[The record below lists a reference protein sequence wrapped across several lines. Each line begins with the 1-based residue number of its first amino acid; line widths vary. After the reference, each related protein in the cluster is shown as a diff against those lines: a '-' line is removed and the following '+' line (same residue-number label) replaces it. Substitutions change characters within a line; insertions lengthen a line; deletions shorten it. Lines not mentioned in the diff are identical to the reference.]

1 MHFPENCMKKN
12 ASKMLSL
19 FLVVCMVMSI
29 MVVPAIAATF
39 HKIEVLPGHYTVNL
53 SSNTVEDGGSFSF
66 TVKVDEAYDQSDFLV
81 YANAMEIEAD
91 SNGRYTVNN
100 VTQNQTI
107 QLYNLQK
114 NTYTVTFMMPD
125 GSMSRKTGVEHG
137 TQLVA
142 EEYPAVAAKE
152 GYTVRW
158 DKTNVTVTDNMT
170 ITGTYVPT
178 SSSTY
183 TITYDLNGGKWADS
197 STVPTQYDGTATVT
211 LPNPV
216 RDGYEFLGWVG
227 TNLTS
232 ATKNVVIGVGA
243 TGNRT
248 YTAVWSNSTATYTVT
263 FNMNGHG
270 TQIAPITGVSYGSA
284 ISAPTAPTASGWT
297 FEGWYQD
304 AGLKTAWNF
313 GTNLVTKSITLYAKW
328 VDKDGNIAGVDDGKD
343 DGKDDGEWTETDSY
357 LDGYE
362 RVEETTEVTVEGNVT
377 TTVVTEERTNIRTG
391 KTTLKETTTIEDTE
405 NGIISIIVI
414 EEDEDGDET
423 AYCDSYIYGFYDEE
437 EDDEDDLCT
446 LTIDNDTGDDI
457 ETLYMAKSRNDL
469 NEDDSDNLLE
479 ETLDRRKSVK
489 LKDIDLGK
497 EDRWYFRALDE
508 DGDVIVTDYVTF
520 EDPEET
526 KSATV
531 VIGDDGIELESERF
545 YKGSRGDDMVFEFDS
560 DRVDAMIDQLDE
572 VYTITKRADR
582 EGDVNV
588 TFYAT
593 VEDALTTEI
602 LLDTELVDAI
612 EDCTDGDVYMETLD
626 CTLKF
631 PTATWA
637 NIAREVSRELS
648 VMTESDGS
656 NTVSVTL
663 KDNRSELSDF
673 GTYTIKFP
681 YDGILNTNIVG
692 YIVNG
697 ANDKNGTLVQKSY
710 VTNECVVIPVTSSC
724 TVTARSNAKEFVDN
738 TSVWSVDAIRFVT
751 ARDIFYGTAPGVYS
765 PNTGMTRAMIVQI
778 LYRLEGSPEIPAG
791 TQEFTDVPADM
802 WCHDAVIWARANG
815 IVDGVGG
822 GYFEPSSPI
831 TRAQLT
837 KILFTYGNY
846 LGLDTSARADISE
859 FTDIYDSPDW
869 AKDAMSYAV
878 AVGLIYGNGQNTLNP
893 NGVVTR
899 AQMAV
904 VMQRMIEGIN

>member
-1 MHFPENCMKKN
+1 
-12 ASKMLSL
+12 MLSL
-19 FLVVCMVMSI
+19 FLAVSMVMS
-29 MVVPAIAATF
+29 MLVVPAMAATF
-39 HKIEVLPGHYTVNL
+39 HKIEVLPGNYTVNL

-66 TVKVDEAYDQSDFLV
+66 TVKVDEAYDQSDYSV
-81 YANAMEIEAD
+81 YSNAMEIEPD
-91 SNGRYTVNN
+91 SNGRYVVDN
-100 VTQNQTI
+100 VTTDQTI
-107 QLYNLQK
+107 QLYNLEK

-125 GSMSRKTGVEHG
+125 GSMVRKTGVEHG
-137 TQLVA
+137 TQLVP
-142 EEYPAVAAKE
+142 EEYPDVAAKE

-197 STVPTQYDGTATVT
+197 TSVPTQYDGTATVT

-232 ATKNVVIGVGA
+232 ATKNVVIGVGS

-248 YTAVWSNSTATYTVT
+248 YTAVWSNSTSTYTVT
-263 FNMNGHG
+263 FDMNGHG

-284 ISAPTAPTASGWT
+284 ISAPTAPTAAGWT
-297 FEGWYQD
+297 FSGWYQD
-304 AGLKTAWNF
+304 KDLKTAWNF
-313 GTNLVTKSITLYAKW
+313 GTNLVTKNITLYAKW
-328 VDKDGNIAGVDDGKD
+328 VDKDGNVAGDDNKD
-343 DGKDDGEWTETDSY
+343 DGKDDYTETDSY

-362 RVEETTEVTVEGNVT
+362 RVEETTEVTVDGKVT

-391 KTTLKETTTIEDTE
+391 KTTTKETTTIEDEE

-414 EEDEDGDET
+414 EEDENGDET
-423 AYCDSYIYGFYDEE
+423 AYCDSYIYGFYE
-437 EDDEDDLCT
+437 EDEDEDEDTAT
-446 LTIDNDTGDDI
+446 LTIDNDTGEDI
-457 ETLYMAKSRNDL
+457 KTLYMATSRNDL

-479 ETLDRRKSVK
+479 KTLDDRKSVK
-489 LKDIDLGK
+489 LKDIDLGRD
-497 EDRWYFRALDE
+497 DRWYFRALDA
-508 DGDVIVTDYVTF
+508 DGDVIITDYVTF
-520 EDPEET
+520 EDAAET

-531 VIGDDGIELESERF
+531 VLGEDGIELESERF
-545 YKGSRGDDMVFEFDS
+545 FSGSRGDDMVFEFDS
-560 DRVDAMIDQLDE
+560 DRIDAMIDQMDE
-572 VYTITKRADR
+572 VYSITKRADR
-582 EGDVNV
+582 DGEVNV

-593 VEDALTTEI
+593 VEDAVSTEL
-602 LLDTELVDAI
+602 LLDTELVDAL
-612 EDCTDGDVYMETLD
+612 EDCTDGYVYVETLD
-626 CTLKF
+626 GTLKF
-631 PTATWA
+631 PTATWS

-648 VMTESDGS
+648 IMTESDGS

-663 KDNRSELSDF
+663 KDNRSELNDF

-681 YDGILNTNIVG
+681 YDGTINTNIVG
-692 YIVNG
+692 YIVNSK
-697 ANDKNGTLVQKSY
+697 NDKNGTLVQKSY
-710 VTNECVVIPVTSSC
+710 VTNECVVIPVSSSC

-751 ARDIFYGTAPGVYS
+751 AREIFYGTAPNVYS

-778 LYRLEGSPEIPAG
+778 LYRLEGAPEVAAG
-791 TQEFTDVPADM
+791 QEFVDVPADF
-802 WCHDAVIWARANG
+802 WAHDAVNWARANG
-815 IVDGVGG
+815 IVDGVGN
-822 GYFEPSSPI
+822 GYFEPSALI
-831 TRAQLT
+831 TREQLT
-837 KILFTYGNY
+837 KILFSYGNY
-846 LGLDTSARADISE
+846 LGLDTSARADISG

-893 NGVVTR
+893 KGVVTR